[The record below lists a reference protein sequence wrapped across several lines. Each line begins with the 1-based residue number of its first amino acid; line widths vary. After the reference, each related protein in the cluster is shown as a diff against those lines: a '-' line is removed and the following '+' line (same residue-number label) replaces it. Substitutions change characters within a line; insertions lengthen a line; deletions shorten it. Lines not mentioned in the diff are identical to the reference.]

1 MPGILIEHVMLKY
14 LINHKSGGRG
24 PLDPPLNLPLVFHSK
39 NVDTFPNSV
48 RSKWREND
56 HFFYIRLALSIC
68 IGSSALDLQDPL
80 SKFQT
85 SVFLVK
91 ILHILPRVVQRHNN
105 NKQIKASTTYS
116 NKFRSLLKLDQQSVI
131 EVGVER
137 W

>member
-1 MPGILIEHVMLKY
+1 MARK
-14 LINHKSGGRG
+14 G
-24 PLDPPLNLPLVFHSK
+24 P
-39 NVDTFPNSV
+39 
-48 RSKWREND
+48 
-56 HFFYIRLALSIC
+56 FFYIRLALSIC

-91 ILHILPRVVQRHNN
+91 MLHILPRVVQRHNN